1 MNTTARVVPIE
12 QFSDDRGTLS
22 VGQTGGTLPF
32 TPVRF
37 FLISDVPL
45 GAARGRHAH
54 RACHQFLIVVRG
66 SCRVVLTDRN
76 GRDDLTLS
84 SPAVGVHIPPL
95 VWGELSDFS
104 PDTVVL
110 VLASHP
116 YDASDYIRSLDELSG
131 RGRTA

>member
-1 MNTTARVVPIE
+1 MNTRASVVPIE

-37 FLISDVPL
+37 FIISDVPP
-45 GAARGRHAH
+45 GATRGRHAH
-54 RACHQFLIVVRG
+54 RQCHQFLIVVSG
-66 SCRVVLTDRN
+66 SCRLALTDQH

-84 SPAVGVHIPPL
+84 SPATGIHIPPMT
-95 VWGELSDFS
+95 WGELSEFA

-116 YDASDYIRSLDELSG
+116 YDVGDYIRSLDELTGSG
-131 RGRTA
+131 RVS